1 MTPPVLIGASLLL
14 ALISGALHAQTYPAK
29 PIRFVVPVV
38 AGGSNDIFAR
48 LLGERLRERWGQPVV
63 VDNRAG
69 AGQMIGSDHVA
80 KSAPDGYTLLVPTG
94 TYTTSAAMQT
104 KLPFD
109 PVTDLTGVVM
119 IGEGPF
125 MLAVHPSLPAKS
137 VKELIAL
144 ARSRPGDIS
153 YSTAGGG
160 SIVHFAT
167 EAFAAAAQIKIL
179 HVPYKS
185 GVPAMTAA
193 VGGEVQMLII
203 SMPAVWPHTKSGR
216 MRGLAVTSAKRS
228 DFVPEL
234 PALAETLPG
243 YVAVQW
249 WGVLAPAKVA
259 PDIVNRLHGE
269 LTRILASDD
278 MKPRLADQA
287 ASLSPMSAE
296 AFTRFFRDEIAK
308 WRKVVKALN
317 LQA

>member
-1 MTPPVLIGASLLL
+1 MHCISRFCSVVLA
-14 ALISGALHAQTYPAK
+14 ATAAAAAHAQTYPAK

-38 AGGSNDIFAR
+38 AGGSNDILGR
-48 LLGERLRERWGQPVV
+48 LIADRLRERWGQPVV

-80 KSAPDGYTLLVPTG
+80 KSAPDGYTLLIPTG

-104 KLPFD
+104 KLAFD
-109 PVTDLTGVVM
+109 PVSDLTGVAM

-125 MLAVHPSLPAKS
+125 MLAVHPSLPVKS
-137 VKELIAL
+137 AKELIAL
-144 ARSRPGDIS
+144 ARARPGDIS
-153 YSTAGGG
+153 YSTAGAG

-167 EAFAAAAQIKIL
+167 EAFATAANIKIL

-228 DFVPEL
+228 AFVPEL
-234 PALAETLPG
+234 PTLSDTLPG
-243 YVAVQW
+243 YSAAQW
-249 WGVLAPAKVA
+249 WGVLAPAKT
-259 PDIVNRLHGE
+259 PPEIVTKLNAE
-269 LTRILASDD
+269 INRILASDE

-287 ASLSPMSAE
+287 AELVPMTAE

-308 WRKVVKALN
+308 WRKVAKALN
-317 LQA
+317 LQP

>member
-1 MTPPVLIGASLLL
+1 MSLSVLRCGLLLL
-14 ALISGALHAQTYPAK
+14 ALPATLSHAQNYPVK
-29 PIRFVVPVV
+29 PIRLVVPVV

-48 LLGERLRERWGQPVV
+48 LLGDRLRERWGQPVV

-80 KSAPDGYTLLVPTG
+80 KAAPDGYTLLVPTG
-94 TYTTSAAMQT
+94 TYTTSAAMQS

-109 PVTDLTGVVM
+109 PVNDLTGVVM

-125 MLAVHPSLPAKS
+125 MLATHPSLPVRS

-144 ARSRPGDIS
+144 AKRRPGDIS
-153 YSTAGGG
+153 YSTAGSG

-167 EAFAAAAQIKIL
+167 EEFALAANIKVM

-185 GVPAMTAA
+185 GVPAMLAA

-216 MRGLAVTSAKRS
+216 MRGLAVTSARRS

-234 PALAETLPG
+234 PALSETLPG

-249 WGVLAPAKVA
+249 WGVLAPAKTS
-259 PDIVNRLHGE
+259 PDVVSRLHGE

-278 MKPRLADQA
+278 MKPRLAEQA
-287 ASLSPMSAE
+287 ASLAPMSADG
-296 AFTRFFRDEIAK
+296 FTRFFRDEIGK
-308 WRKVVKALN
+308 WRKVVKTLN
-317 LQA
+317 LQP

>member
-1 MTPPVLIGASLLL
+1 M
-14 ALISGALHAQTYPAK
+14 
-29 PIRFVVPVV
+29 
-38 AGGSNDIFAR
+38 
-48 LLGERLRERWGQPVV
+48 
-63 VDNRAG
+63 
-69 AGQMIGSDHVA
+69 
-80 KSAPDGYTLLVPTG
+80 
-94 TYTTSAAMQT
+94 
-104 KLPFD
+104 
-109 PVTDLTGVVM
+109 
-119 IGEGPF
+119 
-125 MLAVHPSLPAKS
+125 KS

-144 ARSRPGDIS
+144 ARNRPGDIS

-167 EAFAAAAQIKIL
+167 ESFASAAHIKVL

-228 DFVPEL
+228 DFMPDL

-249 WGVLAPAKVA
+249 WGVLAPAKTS
-259 PDIVNRLHGE
+259 PDIVNRMHGE